1 MSTLTLDE
9 AIERYTTALQDT
21 ITAHYAAEYTKLD
34 APVVSVQRGRTYA
47 RIVLSQ
53 YGGQR
58 SVHTFVALVDV
69 SNRNQTAK
77 AGDILKDGGWKGPAP
92 RGVRGSVYDADPL
105 QSVSTY
111 GAKYIN

>member
-1 MSTLTLDE
+1 MSITLDE
-9 AIERYTTALQDT
+9 AIERYTTALQKLLAD
-21 ITAHYAAEYTKLD
+21 HYAAEYANLPV
-34 APVVSVQRGRTYA
+34 PVVSVERGRTYA
-47 RIVLSQ
+47 RIVLSK
-53 YGGQR
+53 YAGQR

-111 GAKYIN
+111 GAKYLRA